1 MQADGEQRQ
10 ILIQTIEKTQAM
22 NLFDDEHPA
31 VADMRQRI
39 EATTELPAMPEIAQ
53 ALLKLSSNPDGN
65 LQDLVDIIEHDPSIT
80 AQLMRYARSA
90 FFGYSAEITSLQQAV
105 TAVLG
110 YGLSLDIA
118 IGLSLGKA
126 FNIPNFGP
134 MGLYPFWRHAVY
146 SAALCQRLSYCISG
160 PQRLQPGMAFLAG
173 LLHNFG
179 VLLVAHLF
187 RREALQLAQRIEADA
202 ERPVID
208 IEREMLGAD
217 HPEIGAWLLQH
228 WNLQEEIVTSVA
240 EHHHPQYTG
249 KHAGYAHTV
258 LVADRLLK
266 RHDIGD
272 AESDELPE
280 ELLTALGLSVEDAE
294 TALEA
299 TITAGPDLELL
310 ARQFPA

>member
-1 MQADGEQRQ
+1 MTPSDDGHLAIAEIRQ
-10 ILIQTIEKTQAM
+10 
-22 NLFDDEHPA
+22 H
-31 VADMRQRI
+31 I

-53 ALLKLSSNPDGN
+53 ALLKLANDPGGN
-65 LQDLVDIIEHDPSIT
+65 LQDLVNIIEHDPSIA
-80 AQLMRYARSA
+80 AQIMHYARSA
-90 FFGYSAEITSLQQAV
+90 FFAYGAEITSLQQAV

-118 IGLSLGKA
+118 ISLSLGKA
-126 FNIPNFGP
+126 FNIPNFGS

-146 SAALCQRLSYCISG
+146 SAALCQRLSYNISR
-160 PQRLQPGMAFLAG
+160 PLRLQPGMTFLAG

-187 RREALQLAQRIEADA
+187 RREALQLAQRIETDA
-202 ERPVID
+202 ERPVVD

-217 HPEIGAWLLQH
+217 HQEIGAWLLQR
-228 WNLQEEIVTSVA
+228 WNLQKEIVISVA
-240 EHHHPQYTG
+240 EHHHPHYTG
-249 KHAGYAHTV
+249 EHAGYAHTV

-294 TALEA
+294 AALEA
-299 TITAGPDLELL
+299 IITAGPDLELL

>member
-1 MQADGEQRQ
+1 
-10 ILIQTIEKTQAM
+10 M
-22 NLFDDEHPA
+22 NLFDDGHPA

-39 EATTELPAMPEIAQ
+39 EATTELPAMPEVAQ

-65 LQDLVDIIEHDPSIT
+65 LQDLVDIIEHDPSIA
-80 AQLMRYARSA
+80 AQIMRYARSA

-146 SAALCQRLSYCISG
+146 SAALCQRLSYCIPG

-202 ERPVID
+202 ERPVVD

-217 HPEIGAWLLQH
+217 HPEIGAWLLQR
-228 WNLQEEIVTSVA
+228 WNLQEEIVISVA

-249 KHAGYAHTV
+249 EHASYAHTV

-266 RHDIGD
+266 RHGIGD

-280 ELLTALGLSVEDAE
+280 ELLTALNLSAEDAE

>member
-1 MQADGEQRQ
+1 MNPSDDG
-10 ILIQTIEKTQAM
+10 
-22 NLFDDEHPA
+22 HPA

-39 EATTELPAMPEIAQ
+39 EATTELPAMPDAAQ
-53 ALLKLSSNPDGN
+53 ALLKLANDPDGN
-65 LQDLVDIIEHDPSIT
+65 LQDLVNIIEHDPSIT
-80 AQLMRYARSA
+80 AQIMRYAGSA
-90 FFGYSAEITSLQQAV
+90 FFAYNAKITSLQQAV

-146 SAALCQRLSYCISG
+146 SAALCQRLSRSISR
-160 PQRLQPGMAFLAG
+160 PPRQQPGMAFLAG

-187 RREALQLAQRIEADA
+187 RREALQLTQRIKADA
-202 ERPVID
+202 ERPVVH
-208 IEREMLGAD
+208 IEREMLGVD
-217 HPEIGAWLLQH
+217 HQEIGAWLLQR
-228 WNLQEEIVTSVA
+228 WNLPEEIVISVA

-249 KHAGYAHTV
+249 EHAGYAHTV

-280 ELLTALGLSVEDAE
+280 ALLTTLGLSVEDAE

-299 TITAGPDLELL
+299 IITAGPDLELL